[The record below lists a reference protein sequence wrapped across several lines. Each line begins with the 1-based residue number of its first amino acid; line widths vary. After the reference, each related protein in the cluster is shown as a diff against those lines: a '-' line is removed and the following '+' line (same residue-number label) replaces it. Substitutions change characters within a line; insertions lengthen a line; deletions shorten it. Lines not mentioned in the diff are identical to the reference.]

1 MPQVLSFT
9 TAWVPPD
16 QFDAILGYVAEL
28 QQLLSDVRGTR
39 SVTVWADADLPERY
53 GLLVHYADED
63 AAEIGLAKVTES
75 QVLEEILRTSPS
87 IPDIVRAVVWKESRF
102 EPGNVE
108 VGGYC
113 SSSRRSAEPGNVQDL
128 LNEMY
133 DIFESLTVLDGFMGY
148 AIAQSATLTEEVV
161 GLVLW
166 GNRKGFEASLPRKT
180 LYEVKLW
187 ERIR

>member
-1 MPQVLSFT
+1 MPQVLSLA

-16 QFDAILGYVAEL
+16 QFDAILGHTAEL
-28 QQLLSDVRGTR
+28 QQLLSALRGTL

-63 AAEIGLAKVTES
+63 AAEASLETVSES
-75 QVLEEILRTSPS
+75 PIFDQLLRSSPS
-87 IPDIVRAVVWKESRF
+87 IPDIIRAAVWKEARF
-102 EPGNVE
+102 EPCRIE
-108 VGGYC
+108 VGGYM
-113 SSSRRSAEPGNVQDL
+113 SSSERNAEPGNVQEL
-128 LNEMY
+128 LHEMY
-133 DIFESLTVLDGFMGY
+133 DIFETLTVLDGFMGY
-148 AIAQSATLTEEVV
+148 AIAQNTTLREQII

-166 GNRKGFEASLPRKT
+166 ANRKGFEASLPKRT